1 MDQLR
6 EFLSRVLPWPDD
18 SQSHFCNLHWCV
30 KGQSRTFWSGRACRD
45 VEDMV
50 RTLRWA
56 EKFPDTRDIYV
67 CMSAQSAAEPK
78 TSKSGHQYLSAVRNQ
93 ENAVALKS
101 LFLDIDCKGDGKGYP
116 DQKTAITAL
125 LHFCGETALPR
136 PTLVVSSGGGIHAHW
151 VLDRALSPADW
162 RPLAEA
168 LAEATRQ
175 KELLCD
181 VGVTIDSARILRP
194 PLTKNFKSDPPKD
207 TRLIGTTVPNDYAVE
222 DIAKALAPFIT
233 AKVTPSQGLHLEGEA
248 PAALQGIDAPDVT
261 TNLTIAHRV
270 DLDLVAAECPFIKE
284 AIDTGGAA
292 FDQPLWN
299 LTTLIA
305 TFTQLERDD
314 AHRMAMGHADYTEE
328 STDALYDRKLREKQE
343 KDFGWPSCGAIL
355 NAGCSSCRTCPH
367 LKEGKSPLN
376 FEKRKFVPNNPL
388 HLPKGYHLNS
398 DNHICTYAEDESGQ
412 KKQLVLVDYEVSDVW
427 AQKDP
432 WVLHFSAIL
441 HDNKKSKVEVLAG
454 QMMAADTLKKAL
466 GEQGVMVSPW
476 VTKHLPEFFVSW
488 VKTLQARKDSV
499 VDSAPF
505 GWNTSDGQVDGFC
518 FGGEVWT
525 PSGSRPAPN
534 VDHVL
539 RRQYAPTG
547 SRKPWDDALTLVTGQ
562 GRPELEAIVA
572 SAFASPLV
580 KATGWY
586 GAFLSAYSQE
596 SGIGKTTA
604 MKIAQAVWGDP
615 VTAMQGLTDTLNS
628 VTRKIGAIRSLP
640 LYWDEI
646 KGDEDTRKFV
656 RLAFQMTSGKD
667 KSRLG
672 RDSALKEVGKWQ
684 TMLVSSTNETLVEYI
699 AQMTTGTTAGLYRL
713 FEFQVAPMKMA
724 RTIDTGEA
732 QRMLGRLDDNYG
744 VVGFEYAQ
752 WLGQNFARIDTEVG
766 EYMRRIEKAW
776 GFRQDERF
784 WQCAITCT
792 VMGARY
798 ANELGFTQFDV
809 DAIEAFLKKTL
820 DRMRETVKD
829 STVDLTNPDNVADV
843 LTQFFKAMKRHTLV
857 TNKIPQG
864 AGRPKGIQVVRIH
877 PNHDGTHV
885 HVGKED
891 MTIRI
896 SSRHL
901 SVWLDKNTNVSRK
914 LLLNE
919 FEKRWGTR
927 RVLGHLG
934 SGTDYVEGKE
944 WLIEILAAGTPLAQF
959 IDEAG
964 TDGAGDANGKGKS

>member
-6 EFLSRVLPWPDD
+6 EFLSRVLPWPDED
-18 SQSHFCNLHWCV
+18 QSHFCNLHWRV
-30 KGQSRTFWSGRACRD
+30 QGQGRVFWSGRACRD
-45 VEDMV
+45 VDEMI
-50 RTLRWA
+50 RTLRWV
-56 EKFPDTRDIYV
+56 EKFPDTRDVYI
-67 CMSAQSAAEPK
+67 CMSAQAKADPK
-78 TSKSGHQYLSAVRNQ
+78 TSKNGHQYLSAIRNQ

-101 LFLDIDCKGDGKGYP
+101 IFLDIDCKGDGKGYP

-125 LHFCGETALPR
+125 LHFCAEVSLPR

-151 VLDRALSPADW
+151 VLDRALSPTEW
-162 RPLAEA
+162 QPLAEA

-181 VGVTIDSARILRP
+181 VGVTVDSARILRP
-194 PLTKNFKSDPPKD
+194 PLTKNFKFDPPKE
-207 TRLIGTTVPNDYAVE
+207 TRILGAVVENDCPV
-222 DIAKALAPFIT
+222 DNLSDVLSPFAT
-233 AKVTPSQGLHLEGEA
+233 SRVTPSHGLNLEGEM
-248 PAALQGIDAPDVT
+248 PTALQGIAVEDVT
-261 TNLTIAHRV
+261 AGLTTARTV
-270 DLDLVAAECPFIKE
+270 DLTLVAEECPWIKQSL
-284 AIDTGGAA
+284 ADGGVGNDN
-292 FDQPLWN
+292 FLRRQIY
-299 LTTLIA
+299 LIS
-305 TFTQLERDD
+305 TFTADPRATAWELVKNRDTLGNHNASEFD
-314 AHRMAMGHADYTEE
+314 EE
-328 STDALYDRKLREKQE
+328 MDRVLREKQE

-355 NAGCSSCRTCPH
+355 NAGCSHCRTCPH
-367 LKEGKSPLN
+367 LKDGKSPLN
-376 FEKRKFVPNNPL
+376 FEKKPVFVPMSGPL

-398 DNHICTYAEDESGQ
+398 DDHICTYAEDESGQ
-412 KKQLVLVDYEVSDVW
+412 KKQIVLIDYEVSDVW

-432 WVLHFSAIL
+432 WVLHFSAVL
-441 HDNKKSKVEVLAG
+441 HDSKKSKVEILAG

-476 VTKHLPEFFVSW
+476 VTKFLPEFFVSW
-488 VKTLQARKDSV
+488 VKTLQGRKDSV

-505 GWNTSDGQVDGFC
+505 GWNTSNGQVDGFC

-525 PSGSRPAPN
+525 PQGSRPAPN

-547 SRKPWDDALTLVTGQ
+547 SREPWDEALKLVTGQ

-572 SAFASPLV
+572 SAFAAPLV

-628 VTRKIGAIRSLP
+628 VTHKIGAIRSLP

-672 RDSALKEVGKWQ
+672 RDASLREVGKWQ
-684 TMLVSSTNETLVEYI
+684 TMLISSTNETLVEYI
-699 AQMTTGTTAGLYRL
+699 AQMTTGTTAGIYRL
-713 FEFQVAPMKMA
+713 FEFQVAPMKVA
-724 RTIDTGEA
+724 RTVDTGEA

-744 VVGFEYAQ
+744 VIGFAYAQ
-752 WLGQNFARIDTEVG
+752 WLGQNFARIDAEVG
-766 EYMRRIEKAW
+766 EYMRRIEKEW
-776 GFRQDERF
+776 RFKQDERF

-798 ANELGFTQFDV
+798 ANELGFAQFDV

-820 DRMRETVKD
+820 DRMRENVKD
-829 STVDLTNPDNVADV
+829 SHVDLSNPDNVCDV
-843 LTQFFKAMKRHTLV
+843 LSQFFKAMTRNTLV
-857 TNKIPQG
+857 TDRIPQG
-864 AGRPKGIQVVRIH
+864 AGRPKGIKVLKIH
-877 PNHDGTHV
+877 PNHDGVQV
-885 HVGKED
+885 HIGKDD
-891 MTIRI
+891 MIIRI

-934 SGTDYVEGKE
+934 SGTDYVAPKE
-944 WLIEILAAGTPLAQF
+944 WMIEILAAGTPLAQF
-959 IDEAG
+959 INESEMDNAQ
-964 TDGAGDANGKGKS
+964 GDS